1 MTAGLY
7 NATRASWM
15 TYLRLLARRERRSAQ
30 RERKHDLH
38 LENEL
43 LYGRLHTKLSDPA
56 SKIRGRDFG
65 YLTTLYTREPV
76 EKRLEDS
83 EPISDKV

>member
-1 MTAGLY
+1 
-7 NATRASWM
+7 M

-56 SKIRGRDFG
+56 SKF
-65 YLTTLYTREPV
+65 EV
-76 EKRLEDS
+76 A
-83 EPISDKV
+83 ISGI